1 MYQVLVF
8 SPGILNQEKFMEIP
22 SNNVK
27 PQDVVFDLTTKKL
40 NQLGNQASTSEAK
53 TAEEI
58 EKVARE
64 FESLFVQRLLESMR
78 KMVPKSGLFDSYAN
92 DMYESMLFEEVAKET
107 SKEKGM
113 GLADMINKDL
123 NRLNEKIL
131 QAKGKIQISPT
142 NLTSSVKEKGE

>member
-1 MYQVLVF
+1 M
-8 SPGILNQEKFMEIP
+8 
-22 SNNVK
+22 
-27 PQDVVFDLTTKKL
+27 

-53 TAEEI
+53 TTEEI
-58 EKVARE
+58 EKAARE

-78 KMVPKSGLFDSYAN
+78 KTVPKSGLFDSYAN

-123 NRLNEKIL
+123 IRLNEKIL

>member
-1 MYQVLVF
+1 
-8 SPGILNQEKFMEIP
+8 MEIP
-22 SNNVK
+22 SNNLN
-27 PQDVVFDLTTKKL
+27 PQNVVFDLTTKKL
-40 NQLGNQASTSEAK
+40 NQLGNQASKSEAK

-58 EKVARE
+58 EKVSRE

-78 KMVPKSGLFDSYAN
+78 KTVPKSGLFDSYAN

>member
-1 MYQVLVF
+1 
-8 SPGILNQEKFMEIP
+8 MEIP
-22 SNNVK
+22 SNNLN

-40 NQLGNQASTSEAK
+40 NQLGNQASKSEAK

-58 EKVARE
+58 EKVSRE